1 METLL
6 GGKVET
12 YQKKSDL
19 RSSLCYYIS
28 IILVLLAFIFS
39 CISLGFCSAVSFRDM
54 LLTFRSR
61 FRTRYTAT
69 TSRILRTLLLSSLVC
84 P

>member
-12 YQKKSDL
+12 YTKKNDL

-39 CISLGFCSAVSFRDM
+39 CISLGFCSAVCF
-54 LLTFRSR
+54 
-61 FRTRYTAT
+61 
-69 TSRILRTLLLSSLVC
+69 
-84 P
+84 